1 MKNFK
6 LNKIFF
12 LIISINLLLSCG
24 YQPILKKDSGID
36 AEYLTNLSLSLLS
49 ISSRKYNWPLVSSIL
64 KNLNEEFTIIDKR
77 LSQNI
82 CGINFCN
89 PIGLAAGFDKN
100 GNAANIWKDFGF
112 GFAELGTVTKFAQ
125 DGNPKPR
132 LFRLAEEEAALNRMG
147 FNNNGAENLVKNFLD
162 QGIEFKNNRENICL
176 GINFGKSKITSLSQA
191 KDDYLTS
198 LKLLIPYCDYAAI
211 NVSSPNT
218 EGLRKLQDPILL
230 KELLREIKNLPN
242 CPPLFVKIAPD
253 LSLKDIEDICQLII
267 EENIDGIIATNT
279 SIDRLGLENRKIR
292 QTGLLLSQENGGLS
306 GRPLQKKANQIIKHI
321 HNIDKKIILIG
332 VGGIDSPESAW
343 ERICSGASLIQL
355 YTGWIYKGP
364 QLVPDILEGILKQLN
379 NHQLSSIKDA
389 IGSDLKWVE

>member
-1 MKNFK
+1 MHEQKGGFKN
-6 LNKIFF
+6 LYNN
-12 LIISINLLLSCG
+12 LIT
-24 YQPILKKDSGID
+24 PILKKDSGID

-49 ISSRKYNWPLVSSIL
+49 FSSRKRNWPVLSSIL
-64 KNLNEEFTIIDKR
+64 KNLNEEFSIVDER
-77 LSQNI
+77 LKQNI
-82 CGINFCN
+82 CGINFSN
-89 PIGLAAGFDKN
+89 PVGLAAGFDKN
-100 GNAANIWKDFGF
+100 GKAANIWKDFGF
-112 GFAELGTVTKFAQ
+112 GFAEIGTVTKFAQ
-125 DGNPKPR
+125 YGNPKPR

-162 QGIEFKNNRENICL
+162 QGIEFKKNRKNICL
-176 GINFGKSKITSLSQA
+176 GINFGKSKITGLSQA

-218 EGLRKLQDPILL
+218 EGLRKLQDPNLL
-230 KELLREIKNLPN
+230 KELLKEIKNLTD

-253 LSLKDIEDICQLII
+253 LSLEDIEDICQLII

-279 SIDRLGLENRKIR
+279 SIDRLGLENRKLK
-292 QTGLLLSQENGGLS
+292 QTGLLLSEENGGLS

-364 QLVPDILEGILKQLN
+364 QLVPDVLKGILKQLN
-379 NHQLSSIKDA
+379 KHQLSNINEA